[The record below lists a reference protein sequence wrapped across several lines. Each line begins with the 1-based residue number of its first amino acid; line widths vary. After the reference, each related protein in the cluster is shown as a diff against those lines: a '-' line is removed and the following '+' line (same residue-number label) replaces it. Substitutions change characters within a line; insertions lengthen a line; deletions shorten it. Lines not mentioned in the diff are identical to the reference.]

1 MVFSNQ
7 AEISSYITLDLING
21 LINNPNIA
29 ILVIKVHQIWIN
41 SDRLVNHP
49 KVCISAWNASKVI
62 KDEMG

>member
-49 KVCISAWNASKVI
+49 KVCIGAWNASKVV

>member
-29 ILVIKVHQIWIN
+29 ILVIKAHQIWIN

-49 KVCISAWNASKVI
+49 KACAWNASKVV